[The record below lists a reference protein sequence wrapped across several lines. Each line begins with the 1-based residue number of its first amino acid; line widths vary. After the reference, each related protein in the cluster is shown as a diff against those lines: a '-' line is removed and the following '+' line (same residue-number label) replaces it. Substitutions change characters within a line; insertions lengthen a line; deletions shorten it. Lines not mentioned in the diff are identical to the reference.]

1 MAAMLAGVAGAQSG
15 TVGDGEAKVVRVDG
29 DHLEQTVRCEGH
41 AIEIAGSNSRLVVLG
56 PCTAVRVLGNRNFV
70 TVGATKKIVTK
81 GDQNTVEYT
90 ERRTRV
96 SDRGKG
102 NTVAEKWPQ

>member
-1 MAAMLAGVAGAQSG
+1 MLAGVAGAQG
-15 TVGDGEAKVVRVDG
+15 AAAGDDEAKMVRVEG

-41 AIEIAGSNSRLVVLG
+41 ALEITGSGSRLAVLG
-56 PCTAVRVLGNRNFV
+56 PCTEVRVLGSRNFV
-70 TVGATKKIVTK
+70 TVGAALRIVTK

-102 NTVAEKWPQ
+102 NSVAEKYPQ